1 MNPRII
7 KWKLDPAA
15 IFRDLSMLPDSWQAD
30 VLRSTDTRIILLCSR
45 QTGKSTVC
53 AVMALHQALCRP
65 KSLVLMFSPSLRQST
80 EIFSKTTGFYH
91 DLGEPVPFSRKTETK
106 LVLSNKSRIISLP
119 GSHETIRG
127 YSAPDLILVDEA
139 AMVDDSLFVGVSPM
153 LATSR
158 GGRIVL
164 ISTPFGRRGF
174 FHDQYESGAGPW
186 SRVVVKAEQ
195 CPRISAEFLEEQR
208 QLLGDRWFRQEHCCS
223 FEETIDQVFDTESVM
238 RMQVLNPR
246 DKDLQVVRF

>member
-1 MNPRII
+1 MDPRLTRWTI
-7 KWKLDPAA
+7 DPAA
-15 IFRDLSMLPDSWQAD
+15 MFRDLNMVPDEWQSRT
-30 VLRSTDTRIILLCSR
+30 LRSMDDRVLLLCSR
-45 QTGKSTVC
+45 QTGKSTTC
-53 AVMALHQALCRP
+53 AVMCLHQAIIHPASLC
-65 KSLVLMFSPSLRQST
+65 LMFSPSLRQST
-80 EIFSKTTGFYH
+80 EIFTKTVGFYH
-91 DLGEPVPFSRKTETK
+91 DLDEPVPAVRKTETK

-127 YSAPDLILVDEA
+127 YSAPDLIIVDEA

-158 GGRIVL
+158 GGRILL

-174 FHDQYESGAGPW
+174 FHDQYESGVGPW
-186 SRVVVKAEQ
+186 TRVVVKANQ
-195 CPRISAEFLEEQR
+195 CPRISADFLEEQR
-208 QLLGDRWFRQEHCCS
+208 QLLGDRWYRQEHECS

-238 RMQVLNPR
+238 KMLVPHER